1 MRRLLVLLL
10 PYFCLV
16 TPPPSRLCAILLVTL
31 GLVVFALRSAPVRGT
46 PRNTDLFAKMAAA
59 ASMTEARI
67 AHEDGHQQKRPEAEK
82 ASSTAP
88 ARDHSSRNGAGS
100 AAAAVTGKGQT
111 GEIYP
116 GGGSGGREA
125 GGEETSEFARM
136 AQTLREQAE
145 KNGGVSGEGAKPAA
159 AAMDVDSDEEETMT
173 LEGEFKA
180 APGGAKEGAKVVAE
194 GRNGVVKVKGGQKEE
209 AGPRR
214 EDDGEEEDLLSAVKK
229 GKGRGRG
236 KGKAKGKRGEA

>member
-1 MRRLLVLLL
+1 
-10 PYFCLV
+10 
-16 TPPPSRLCAILLVTL
+16 
-31 GLVVFALRSAPVRGT
+31 
-46 PRNTDLFAKMAAA
+46 
-59 ASMTEARI
+59 MTEARI
-67 AHEDGHQQKRPEAEK
+67 AHEDGHQQKRPEAGK

-88 ARDHSSRNGAGS
+88 ARDHSSRNGTGS

-111 GEIYP
+111 GERYP
-116 GGGSGGREA
+116 GGGSGGQEA

-145 KNGGVSGEGAKPAA
+145 KNGGVSSEGAKPAAAAAA
-159 AAMDVDSDEEETMT
+159 AAMDVDSDEEETTMT

-194 GRNGVVKVKGGQKEE
+194 ARNGVVKGGQKEE